1 MNQESDFEKAAHA
14 YNRLKL
20 FLARCVG
27 FVAVAYG
34 AVTFNAYFFILG
46 LVAVGL
52 FWLWD
57 RMIAADTTGHDE
69 QLPPG
74 DATGKKSN

>member
-1 MNQESDFEKAAHA
+1 MNAESDFEKLEHA
-14 YNRLKL
+14 YNRFRL

-46 LVAVGL
+46 LMAVGL

-57 RMIAADTTGHDE
+57 RMIAADSAGHDD

-74 DATGKKSN
+74 DSTGAKSN